1 MLPKESTSSRMQTS
15 EVDVDSVQSGALEH
29 LLPDASFLLYGVF
42 AQSGFDLEIT
52 NPDGIAHVVPDY
64 FSFPTPPNLMIESGA
79 GLSPAMVKSLF
90 PRAFG
95 QDVLFAGPAPSGSAL
110 VEIGSVKLVV
120 GTVTVRHADG
130 SQETVIKGAI
140 LYQGDVLVTGA
151 GSFIKAEMRDG
162 TKFQLGQ
169 NGEAALD
176 QYEFDEAADVGRFE
190 ATVRVGGFYYKSGK
204 IGELPS
210 ASAQAHTQLNT
221 PTSIIGVRG
230 SELEGVVDQSGE
242 TVVVHRSGVLEI
254 TDINGENAVTLD
266 TPGNTAVVVLN
277 GQPAFT
283 TEPSQQAQQALQ
295 QSLPPPDGST
305 AEDEA
310 VEADAEEEVV
320 EEAVAEAEEA
330 VEESTEEEVLEEV
343 LEEVVEEVE
352 EAEEAE
358 LDESDDAEEE
368 AEENSDE
375 EDLDS
380 LGVDE
385 SGVDSQG
392 DAESAEDGARNEG
405 EVEVVETGDDEA
417 LSTSTN
423 PDTSVES
430 ATDDLDTTL
439 ETLQSQDSNVEGQD
453 SGDLQ
458 TLDVASSNVEESV
471 FEVED
476 VAAEEPQEVIAP
488 DNPPQ
493 ALADE
498 ITVVAGNA
506 IDVTDQL
513 LGNDSDPD
521 FGQVLV
527 IVSVN
532 STRPD
537 AVTLVDGRVQFQPDE
552 SLLQSLG
559 VGESTTETLSYTLES
574 GNSRADAD
582 VVIVYQGS
590 NDAPIANNDVAETD
604 EDAPLVLTVVSNDSD
619 PDLADTL
626 VIASIDSST
635 ALGVVTIAEDG
646 QSLLY
651 EPSQSLSEG
660 SIDDVFSYTIS
671 DGTTTA
677 TATVTV
683 TVTGLNDP
691 PVLVSDP
698 TGFTLELTPE
708 AGEISIPLDAIFS
721 DSDLGSTLTVLA
733 LDTELT
739 RGSVRIG
746 SVLYDPG
753 DAFDYLKE
761 GEIGIEQFGITV
773 QDELGQTGQGVFSF
787 QIEGVNDAPVAVGN
801 TNAVLENG
809 EIELVVD
816 QSLLLDDTDVDGGAL
831 LVSGIR
837 AGSLDDLGT
846 SGSIGAPFSGAY
858 GTLTVNANGSYSY
871 TANIASSVATD
882 EVVEDVFT
890 YTVSDGSL
898 SSSAELRIE
907 VTGVSD
913 GPLAIGITDALL
925 ENDEIERVVDT
936 GVLSNQIEGDTLLI
950 AGIRIGTLLESGVEG
965 AIGEPLVGVYGT
977 LTLNQNGSYSYLAN
991 VADSLSADEVVEDV
1005 FTYTVSDGSLTSSA
1019 ELRFTVTGLN
1029 DRPIAASNQDA
1040 VLENGTLE
1048 SAADKNLLLDDVDVD
1063 GDTLSVSALRSGSIT
1078 GTGSSGTLGESLTG
1092 LYGSLTLDADGS
1104 YRYTANAAE
1113 ALASG
1118 EEVEDVFSYTV
1129 SDGTLNSSAEL
1140 RISVTGVNDPPVATD
1155 NVDTVP
1161 ENGEIASVVDKSLL
1175 SNDEDV
1181 DGDVLSVTAIRAG
1194 ALDEDGASGTIGVA
1208 LTGAYGTLTLNA
1220 NGSYSYVANAA
1231 DSLAADI
1238 VVEDVF
1244 AYTVSDGAATSI
1256 AELRITVTGANDG
1269 PVAVNN
1275 TDSVFENGEI
1285 ASDAGKSLLL
1295 NDADIDSDTL
1305 TVVAVYS
1312 GTSNNVGTTGAV
1324 GTGLV
1329 GDYGTLTLDA
1339 DGIYSYAAN
1348 ASATEALAAGTVVE
1362 DVFTYTV
1369 SDGLVESSAEIRISV
1384 TGVNDA
1390 PVAVADQV
1398 NAIQGQ
1404 SAVDINV
1411 LINDQDVDGDA
1422 LSLTLVGASAGGT
1435 VIVNEDQTL
1444 SYTPLPSFSGEELIT
1459 YSISDGNGG
1468 SATVQLAVAVSASEM
1483 GPIALNDVASIEE
1496 DTLLLNFDVLANDS
1510 APVGETLTLTSATSE
1525 SAATITINE
1534 DGTLSYQ
1541 GPSDFYGSDI
1551 VSYSIQDSQGRVSQA
1566 AVEITITPVNDDP
1579 IASSN
1584 VDAIA
1589 ENGLIEFEEDKS
1601 LLSDDLD
1608 VDGDTLAVSAIRAG
1622 ASSEQGA
1629 NGAVGESLVGAYGTL
1644 TLNANG
1650 NYSYAANAGAVED
1663 LSAGTV
1669 VEDVFTY
1676 TVSDGAL
1683 SSNAELRISVTGVND
1698 APIAVTNVE
1707 AVAEDE
1713 LIADKNLLIDDSD
1726 IDDDALSVSAV
1737 RSGALNATG
1746 TTGTIGSAL
1755 SGTYGTLTLNA
1766 NGSYSYAANM
1776 ADSLSSG
1783 EIAEDVFSYTVSD
1796 GSLNS
1801 SAELRI
1807 TVTGVNDPPV
1817 AIDNVDTV
1825 PENGEIAPV
1834 VDKSMLSNDED
1845 VDGDVLSVTAIRA
1858 GALDEEGA
1866 SGTIGVALTGAY
1878 GTLTLNANGS
1888 YSYDANAS
1896 AVEALATG
1904 STVEDVFTYTVS
1916 DGSLT
1921 SSAELRVTV
1930 IGANDRPV
1938 AVSNVD
1944 SVVENGVIS
1953 EVAGI
1958 NLLLNDADI
1967 DGDTL
1972 VVSAVRAGE
1981 IAQIGTSGTIGEGLT
1996 GAYGILILNADGTF
2010 RYTANSNAV
2019 EALAAGTVD
2028 EDVFTYS
2035 VSDGA
2040 LTASA
2045 ELRITVT
2052 GVNDPADLSVTALD
2066 ASVTRN
2072 ATFDGSASGQITL
2085 TDADLGE
2092 ASIASATAF
2101 FGVVTVAEDGGWV
2114 YDLDDTNDAVLALD
2128 ENLAETLVD
2137 TITFTSVDGSEVSL
2151 DVSIFTANLPATLTL
2166 TLDNPSGLALTAGD
2180 LANQTI
2186 TGQIT
2191 VTDNEGAILLPI
2203 TANYGDVTQVGDEWT
2218 YSLQNESISVQGLDE
2233 GEVVTDTIV
2242 FLTDDARDLNAD
2254 TVILDVSGSIE
2265 GRQTLTVTIS
2275 GVNDAPVVTLAAI
2288 ETDQFDDEIM
2298 VGSAEGVLR
2307 FAIDPDNADGSVTDT
2322 LTVVG
2327 ARQGGLS
2334 SSSSVV
2340 AVNQLVSGS
2349 YGTLTVQTD
2358 GSYSYSADS
2367 GLQDLAL
2374 EDTDLIEDVFT
2385 VQVSD
2390 GTETV
2395 EAELRFNIDNA
2406 APVAVNGARMHQ
2418 VVTTGS
2424 SGLLVN
2430 YADFDDLTITL
2441 SQADALPSGF
2451 VVTTPSSAIGRDL
2464 SVTGSV
2470 DTLPESS
2477 VFFGSLTSVVGD
2489 YRLISSVSDGDN
2501 PVASDQFILSVR
2513 SPTILSS
2520 IDQVYEFVSGE
2531 SDYAAVYLDPA
2542 ENPGILSVYAWAPS
2556 EAGDRLAV
2564 FGNTSISIY
2573 SETGTNLTLEGAALV
2588 DLNSSP
2594 GADVLTIRGSV
2605 AGLNFAGISAI
2616 DTLVNQSLI
2625 LASPGANQFQLQ
2637 NEGIVQLTSSGVGD
2651 RYSFEDASGNPIT
2664 SPIVGIAQSDSVS
2677 FGDTV
2682 QTEAGQILLTPD
2694 NQPAAPYLVLASLIT
2709 DGIVEITGYNQV
2721 SISQPAELEVST
2733 TSVNPLSGSLIQS
2746 ASGTISISSGGQIT
2760 TETLSNSGTITLT
2773 NNNYDGL
2780 ISGGAGSAGHLA
2792 VTGTYTEAG
2801 VLISQVSDSFYI
2813 PASDL
2818 NELSVVDM
2826 VLTGEIKANADL
2838 LFSNVSQSL
2847 DWRAGSITLA
2857 PNADLIIAGGSVVLS
2872 AESTI
2877 IGYGDLMF
2885 GQASA
2890 SVESDSTIVIDG
2902 AVSTAQFDSGFNF
2915 DSSRVTIAALTNA
2928 AADTLTIANL
2938 DQWTLDN
2945 EVVNTNL
2952 QIAGTFE
2959 VNGGR
2964 SALNGS
2970 TIIATSGVIRLN
2982 ESLGVD
2988 TNLIVS
2994 QTLTN
2999 LGNIEINLDPLAS
3012 GELIYSPSISISGGS
3027 YSAAAGEITIDT
3039 SAAHGLATGDVIR
3052 MRYAFPEG
3060 YNYTGEVTVTST
3072 TSFSFAAASDPGAF
3086 QSGGSIDDFSTSLIL
3101 SGGFTNSGSLVV
3113 QGTKLESA
3121 DQTLYSDARVLIDGD
3136 ITNSAGGS
3144 LIFRE
3149 GDIILE
3155 GNLSNAGILAVD
3167 GATSA
3172 GSTSYSGA
3180 NVTLD
3185 GDLILASTSNLQL
3198 EVTTSSGYYYVNG
3211 LYLEAGAIVR
3221 GVDADASNL
3230 GGLTLNFNDSSLGS
3244 NFSSQDSNTLSLFYD
3259 NVISGANFITL
3270 TTDLAA
3276 GYEAEVQATVSS
3288 SDSSVQTI
3296 SVVVSDDMEFES
3308 SASGSFGEGSTV
3320 WARQP
3325 LLADVAS
3332 ASWSAGV
3339 ATLVTSAAHG
3349 LTDNQT
3355 VDIYGAESGGY
3366 NAYSVVISVVDERT
3380 LTYSIASDPGTD
3392 PGDLQVTD
3400 YYASNV
3406 AIVSADWSSIDSTVT
3421 VVTDGKHGLATGQVV
3436 DIFGSAPTTFDVY
3449 YQTVTVVDA
3458 TTFTVSLGSD
3468 PGTWIS
3474 GGAIVTQ
3481 SPTINDDVRI
3491 VHALTVEAA
3500 ETVSLNS
3507 FSLESETTYGSA
3519 TTTTTVGTL
3528 SLEGDFDATAET
3540 TTLNVADQSTVA
3552 YGSSLYVG
3560 GAESTSIDT
3569 VKLVLG
3575 GALIVHG
3582 GITLG
3587 SGAVVDSGGN
3597 GKIVISEIGQGF
3609 IWDSAELNLTVEIE
3623 AGGGL
3628 SLTPLDPQVITGS
3641 GQIINSGVIEAG
3653 VYNGISVGVDIVNH
3667 GDLELRFDN
3676 TSIGA
3681 FDVVAGSDT
3690 TIVSDGRLI
3699 ASSVRSGS
3707 FSLNDNTLDVRGGE
3721 LAIFVNSELPDTYGL
3736 TLVGGSTA
3744 ASPGLIKLQDTV
3756 FSIPGRA
3763 VTISAVETST
3773 AGIWTISFTVSE
3785 PISYLD
3791 LPVILGGTLGSLS
3804 DATNNIDGSVT
3815 FTAEATKDPSGNM
3828 VITLADNVSG
3838 EYLGG
3843 ELTIDSGGGTS
3854 FTSNLGTTG
3863 ELSLTGYLEF
3873 QLTGTVDF
3881 GAEDDTLALTLQGN
3895 TADGIRLA
3903 NGTTETAIL
3912 VNSETIYFNNLT
3924 VDTNVILVNSV
3935 DPDWTAI
3942 DPAAITLSGVS
3953 VFDGDLYNLRNPE
3966 GYSADTTGVYLLDS
3980 VTFNGAVLQQ
3990 AGTYLYVGVDA
4001 TLIGGRAT
4009 SVGFTNDFVNDGF
4022 MTVGSPAGALNHLIK
4037 VGSDAAAGT
4046 FSNSG
4051 NLTIEINATG
4061 EDFGTVELDGVLL
4074 NTGSVYALGQLTLDA
4089 TSSEAKHES
4098 SGLIYFSGLHSGLT
4112 LGSSDTLTIN
4122 AGSYLIF
4129 DGTVENSIIDA
4140 SAAGAGL
4147 VLSGTLG
4154 IGDTVTN
4161 YLAGVVTTTAATG
4174 TLEVKTSGE
4183 FTVSAGSVITLDAGF
4198 GTIDSDLLS
4207 VGGPAGVLRLNGGR
4221 LSVNSTYSTATS
4233 VGLIGATTI
4242 LGSFDTIDGLIL
4254 ETSGSR
4260 TVADVVQTATGI
4272 TLTPVLNSAVVLA
4285 EGDGTGSVFDFG
4297 GSSEFTHYLAAGGD
4311 DLIKGL
4317 ESGDSAFGE
4326 AGDDTFVLNS
4336 VAINRID
4343 GGTGIDQ
4350 IVLPGTV
4357 NFDFTK
4363 AGGDNTLGTADDW
4376 LGHRFERIELLS
4388 MEDATSQA
4396 MALDASA
4403 LRSINDG
4410 SNALLNDEAG
4420 LVIKGNIG
4428 DVINLSGDFDYTED
4442 RFVQMR
4448 TANEPS
4454 SGSAVTMTYAP
4465 ELFTGVSDG
4474 AVSLFFDQ
4482 DMLVNVTHTN
4492 GGVSR
4497 YGHSGVDVLEG
4508 SSVEGETL
4516 VGRGGD
4522 DQLDALGGADRQLGG
4537 DGNDSIVFDG
4547 DDLEMD
4553 GGNGVDTLM
4562 LSGSVDFSNLDQLTN
4577 FEQVD
4582 MSGNGSLDSLSLTF
4596 ADVFELVGDNSLD
4609 AYVPANDHKILVING
4624 DSDDA
4629 LILDGVDI
4637 RNQTPVETG
4646 IDLYGDGT
4654 TYALFQDTNLGV
4666 DVYVLS
4672 DLLSAANASGS
4683 DKVSG
4688 PVMGTPALDQYLY
4701 EPALDHFGGI

>member
-15 EVDVDSVQSGALEH
+15 EVDVDSAQSGAFEH

-130 SQETVIKGAI
+130 SQETISKGAI

-176 QYEFDEAADVGRFE
+176 KYEFDEAADVGRFE

-283 TEPSQQAQQALQ
+283 TEPSQQTQQALQ

-310 VEADAEEEVV
+310 VESDAEEEVV

-330 VEESTEEEVLEEV
+330 VEESAE
-343 LEEVVEEVE
+343 EEVVEEVVE
-352 EAEEAE
+352 EVAEEVEEVEEAE
-358 LDESDDAEEE
+358 LDESDDPEEE

-385 SGVDSQG
+385 SSVESQS
-392 DAESAEDGARNEG
+392 DVESAEDVASNEG
-405 EVEVVETGDDEA
+405 EGEAVETGDDEA
-417 LSTSTN
+417 LSTFTN
-423 PDTSVES
+423 PDTSVDS
-430 ATDDLDTTL
+430 ATDDVDTTL

-453 SGDLQ
+453 SGELQ
-458 TLDVASSNVEESV
+458 TLGATSSNVEESV
-471 FEVED
+471 VEVED

-498 ITVVAGNA
+498 IAVVAGNA

-521 FGQVLV
+521 FGQVLA

-537 AVTLVDGRVQFQPDE
+537 AVTLADGRVQFQPDE

-559 VGESTTETLSYTLES
+559 AGESTTETFSYTLES
-574 GNSRADAD
+574 GDSSADAD
-582 VVIVYQGS
+582 VVIVYQGR

-604 EDAPLVLTVVSNDSD
+604 EDAPLLLTVISNDSD

-626 VIASIDSST
+626 VITSIDSST
-635 ALGVVTIAEDG
+635 ALGAITIAEDG

-671 DGTTTA
+671 DGNTTA

-698 TGFTLELTPE
+698 TGFTLELIPE
-708 AGEISIPLDAIFS
+708 AGEISIPLDAIFA

-773 QDELGQTGQGVFSF
+773 QDEFGQTGQGVFSF

-801 TNAVLENG
+801 TSSVLENGSIDLGASSSVLGDDTDIDGDALTISSIRTGDIAATNGAQGAVGSILAGTYGVLTLNEDGQYSYATTASAVDGLAAGVTVVDVFTYTITDGAESTSAELLITVTGVNDAPVAVGNTSSVLENGSIDLAAASSVLGDDTDIDGDALTISSIRTGDIAATNGAQGAVGSILAGTYGVLTLNEDGQYSYATTASAVDGLAAGVTVVDVFTYTITDGAESTSAELLITVTGVNDAPVAVGNTSSVLENGSIDLAAASSVLGDDTDIDGDALTISSIRTGDIAATNGAQGAVGSILAGTYGVLTLNEDGQYSYATTASAVDGLAAGVTVVDVFTYTITDGAESTSAELLITVTGVNDAPVAVGNTSSVLENGSIDLAAASSVLGDDTDIDGDALTISSIRTGDIAATNGAQGAVGSILAGTYGVLTLNEDGQYSYATTASAVDGLAAGVTVVDVFTYTITDGAESTSAELLITVTGVNDAPVAVGNTSSVLENGSIDLAAASSVLGDDTDIDGDALTISSIRTGDIAATNGAQGAVGSILAGTYGVLTLNEDGQYSYATTASAVDGLAAGVTVVDVFTYTITDGAESTSAELLITVTGVNDAPVAVGNTSSVLENGSIDLAAASSVLGDDTDIDGDALTISSIRTGDIAATNGAQGAVGSILAGTYGVLTLNEDGQYSYATTASAVDGLAAGVTVVDVFTYTITDGAESTSAELLITVTGVNDAPVAVGNTSSVLENGSIDLAAASSVLGDDTDIDGDALTISSIRTGDIAATNGAQGAVGSILAGTYGVLTLNEDGQYSYATTASAVDGLAAGVTVVDVFTYTITDGAESTSAELLITVTGVNDAPVALGNTNSVPENG

-831 LVSGIR
+831 LVTGIR
-837 AGSLDDLGT
+837 AGALDDPGT

-871 TANIASSVATD
+871 AANTASSVATD

-913 GPLAIGITDALL
+913 GPLAIGINDALL

-936 GVLSNQIEGDTLLI
+936 GLLSNQIEGDTLII
-950 AGIRIGTLLESGVEG
+950 AGIRIGTLLESGIEG
-965 AIGEPLVGVYGT
+965 AIGEPLVGIYGT

-991 VADSLSADEVVEDV
+991 AADSLSADEVVEDV

-1029 DRPIAASNQDA
+1029 DRPIAANNQDA

-1048 SAADKNLLLDDVDVD
+1048 SAADKNLLLDDFDID
-1063 GDTLSVSALRSGSIT
+1063 GDTLSVSALRSGSIAS
-1078 GTGSSGTLGESLTG
+1078 TGSSGTLGESLTG
-1092 LYGSLTLDADGS
+1092 LYGSLTLDSDGS

-1113 ALASG
+1113 ALALG

-1129 SDGTLNSSAEL
+1129 SDGTSSSSAEL
-1140 RISVTGVNDPPVATD
+1140 RITVTGVNDLPVAVD

-1161 ENGEIASVVDKSLL
+1161 EDGEIASVVDKSLL

-1181 DGDVLSVTAIRAG
+1181 DGDVLSVTAIRVG
-1194 ALDEDGASGTIGVA
+1194 ALDEGGASGTIGVA
-1208 LTGAYGTLTLNA
+1208 LTGAYGTLTLNS

-1244 AYTVSDGAATSI
+1244 AYTVSDGTATSI

-1275 TDSVFENGEI
+1275 TDAVFENGEI
-1285 ASDAGKSLLL
+1285 ALDAGKSLLL

-1305 TVVAVYS
+1305 TVVAVHS
-1312 GTSNNVGTTGAV
+1312 GTSTNVGTTGAV
-1324 GTGLV
+1324 GTGLD

-1339 DGIYSYAAN
+1339 DGVYSYAAN

-1369 SDGLVESSAEIRISV
+1369 SDGLLESSAEIRISV

-1459 YSISDGNGG
+1459 YSVSDGKGG
-1468 SATVQLAVAVSASEM
+1468 SATVQLAVVVSASEM
-1483 GPIALNDVASIEE
+1483 GPVALNDVASIEE
-1496 DTLLLNFDVLANDS
+1496 DTPLLNFDVLANDS

-1541 GPSDFYGSDI
+1541 GPSDFYGADV

-1579 IASSN
+1579 IASSD

-1589 ENGLIEFEEDKS
+1589 ENGLIALEEDKS

-1622 ASSEQGA
+1622 ALSEQGA
-1629 NGAVGESLVGAYGTL
+1629 NGTVGESLVGAYGTL

-1683 SSNAELRISVTGVND
+1683 SSSAELRISVTGVND
-1698 APIAVTNVE
+1698 APTAVSNVE

-1713 LIADKNLLIDDSD
+1713 LIADKNLLINDSD
-1726 IDDDALSVSAV
+1726 IDGDALSVSAV
-1737 RSGALNATG
+1737 RSGALTATG

-1755 SGTYGTLTLNA
+1755 SGAYGTLTLNA

-1776 ADSLSSG
+1776 ADSLSAG

-1796 GSLNS
+1796 GGLSS
-1801 SAELRI
+1801 SAELRVS
-1807 TVTGVNDPPV
+1807 VTGVNDAPTAV
-1817 AIDNVDTV
+1817 SNIETV
-1825 PENGEIAPV
+1825 VENDAL
-1834 VDKSMLSNDED
+1834 VDKSLLSDD
-1845 VDGDVLSVTAIRA
+1845 ADIDGDSLSVLAVRA
-1858 GALDEEGA
+1858 GDLSETGT
-1866 SGTIGVALTGAY
+1866 SGTIGETLAGTYGALTLAADGAY
-1878 GTLTLNANGS
+1878 N
-1888 YSYDANAS
+1888 YVANAS
-1896 AVEALATG
+1896 AVEALAAG
-1904 STVEDVFTYTVS
+1904 ATVEDVFTYTVS

-1938 AVSNVD
+1938 AVSNAD

-1972 VVSAVRAGE
+1972 VVSAVRAGD
-1981 IAQIGTSGTIGEGLT
+1981 ITQIGTSGTIGVGLT
-1996 GAYGILILNADGTF
+1996 GAYGTLILNADGTY

-2045 ELRITVT
+2045 ELRISVT

-2072 ATFDGSASGQITL
+2072 ALFDGSASGQITL

-2128 ENLAETLVD
+2128 ESLAETLVD
-2137 TITFTSVDGSEVSL
+2137 TITFTSIDGSEASL

-2180 LANQTI
+2180 LVNQTI

-2233 GEVVTDTIV
+2233 GEVITDTIV

-2288 ETDQFDDEIM
+2288 ETDQFVDEIM

-2327 ARQGGLS
+2327 ARQGSLS
-2334 SSSSVV
+2334 SSTSVI
-2340 AVNQLVSGS
+2340 AVNQLVLGS

-2390 GTETV
+2390 GNETV

-2406 APVAVNGARMHQ
+2406 APVAVNGARTHQ

-2464 SVTGSV
+2464 SVTGSA
-2470 DTLPESS
+2470 DKLPESS

-2501 PVASDQFILSVR
+2501 PVTSDQFILSVR

-2542 ENPGILSVYAWAPS
+2542 ENSGILSVYAWAPS

-2564 FGNTSISIY
+2564 FGNTSISVY

-2605 AGLNFAGISAI
+2605 AGLNFAGISAL

-2664 SPIVGIAQSDSVS
+2664 SPVVGIAQSASVS

-2682 QTEAGQILLTPD
+2682 QTVGGQLLLTPD
-2694 NQPAAPYLVLASLIT
+2694 NQPAAPYLVLASLTT

-2721 SISQPAELEVST
+2721 SISQPAELEVSA
-2733 TSVNPLSGSLIQS
+2733 TSGNPLSGSLIQS
-2746 ASGTISISSGGQIT
+2746 AAGTISISSGGRIT
-2760 TETLSNSGTITLT
+2760 TETLLNSGTITLT

-2792 VTGTYTEAG
+2792 VTGTYTESG

-2826 VLTGEIKANADL
+2826 VLTGEIRANADL

-2847 DWRAGSITLA
+2847 DWRAGTITLA
-2857 PNADLIIAGGSVVLS
+2857 PNADLIIAGGSVILS

-2885 GQASA
+2885 GQASG
-2890 SVESDSTIVIDG
+2890 SVESDSTIFIDG

-2970 TIIATSGVIRLN
+2970 TSIATSGVIRLN

-3012 GELIYSPSISISGGS
+3012 GELVYSPSISISGGS
-3027 YSAAAGEITIDT
+3027 YSAAAGVITIDT

-3086 QSGGSIDDFSTSLIL
+3086 QSGGSIDGFSTSLIL

-3121 DQTLYSDARVLIDGD
+3121 DQSLYSDARVLIDGD
-3136 ITNSAGGS
+3136 ITNSAGGA

-3155 GNLSNAGILAVD
+3155 GNLSNAGILEID

-3198 EVTTSSGYYYVNG
+3198 EVTTSSEYYYVNG
-3211 LYLEAGAIVR
+3211 LYLEAGGVVR
-3221 GVDADASNL
+3221 GGDADAFNL
-3230 GGLTLNFNDSSLGS
+3230 GGLMLNFNDSSLGN
-3244 NFSSQDSNTLSLFYD
+3244 NFSGQDSNTLFLFYD
-3259 NVISGANFITL
+3259 NAISGANFNTL

-3308 SASGSFGEGSTV
+3308 SASGRFGDGSIV
-3320 WARQP
+3320 WAREA

-3332 ASWSAGV
+3332 AAWSAGV

-3349 LTDNQT
+3349 LTDGQT
-3355 VDIYGAESGGY
+3355 VNIYGAGSGGY
-3366 NAYSVVISVVDERT
+3366 SYYGVISVIDSHT
-3380 LTYSIASDPGTD
+3380 ITYIASDPGPD
-3392 PGDLQVTD
+3392 PGDLQIED

-3406 AIVSADWSSIDSTVT
+3406 AVESADWSSIDTTVT
-3421 VVTDGKHGLATGQVV
+3421 VVTDRNHGLVTGQLV
-3436 DIFGSAPTTFDVY
+3436 DIFGNSPSSFDIY
-3449 YQTVTVVDA
+3449 YQTVTVIDA
-3458 TTFTVSLGSD
+3458 TTFTYASDND
-3468 PGTWIS
+3468 PGTWTS
-3474 GGAIVTQ
+3474 GGTILTQ

-3491 VHALTVEAA
+3491 AHALTVDAG

-3507 FSLESETTYGSA
+3507 FSLETSTVYGTS

-3560 GAESTSIDT
+3560 
-3569 VKLVLG
+3569 
-3575 GALIVHG
+3575 
-3582 GITLG
+3582 
-3587 SGAVVDSGGN
+3587 
-3597 GKIVISEIGQGF
+3597 
-3609 IWDSAELNLTVEIE
+3609 SA
-3623 AGGGL
+3623 
-3628 SLTPLDPQVITGS
+3628 
-3641 GQIINSGVIEAG
+3641 
-3653 VYNGISVGVDIVNH
+3653 
-3667 GDLELRFDN
+3667 
-3676 TSIGA
+3676 
-3681 FDVVAGSDT
+3681 
-3690 TIVSDGRLI
+3690 
-3699 ASSVRSGS
+3699 
-3707 FSLNDNTLDVRGGE
+3707 
-3721 LAIFVNSELPDTYGL
+3721 
-3736 TLVGGSTA
+3736 
-3744 ASPGLIKLQDTV
+3744 
-3756 FSIPGRA
+3756 
-3763 VTISAVETST
+3763 
-3773 AGIWTISFTVSE
+3773 
-3785 PISYLD
+3785 
-3791 LPVILGGTLGSLS
+3791 
-3804 DATNNIDGSVT
+3804 
-3815 FTAEATKDPSGNM
+3815 
-3828 VITLADNVSG
+3828 
-3838 EYLGG
+3838 
-3843 ELTIDSGGGTS
+3843 
-3854 FTSNLGTTG
+3854 
-3863 ELSLTGYLEF
+3863 
-3873 QLTGTVDF
+3873 
-3881 GAEDDTLALTLQGN
+3881 
-3895 TADGIRLA
+3895 
-3903 NGTTETAIL
+3903 
-3912 VNSETIYFNNLT
+3912 
-3924 VDTNVILVNSV
+3924 
-3935 DPDWTAI
+3935 
-3942 DPAAITLSGVS
+3942 
-3953 VFDGDLYNLRNPE
+3953 
-3966 GYSADTTGVYLLDS
+3966 
-3980 VTFNGAVLQQ
+3980 
-3990 AGTYLYVGVDA
+3990 
-4001 TLIGGRAT
+4001 
-4009 SVGFTNDFVNDGF
+4009 
-4022 MTVGSPAGALNHLIK
+4022 
-4037 VGSDAAAGT
+4037 
-4046 FSNSG
+4046 
-4051 NLTIEINATG
+4051 
-4061 EDFGTVELDGVLL
+4061 
-4074 NTGSVYALGQLTLDA
+4074 
-4089 TSSEAKHES
+4089 
-4098 SGLIYFSGLHSGLT
+4098 
-4112 LGSSDTLTIN
+4112 
-4122 AGSYLIF
+4122 
-4129 DGTVENSIIDA
+4129 
-4140 SAAGAGL
+4140 
-4147 VLSGTLG
+4147 
-4154 IGDTVTN
+4154 
-4161 YLAGVVTTTAATG
+4161 
-4174 TLEVKTSGE
+4174 
-4183 FTVSAGSVITLDAGF
+4183 
-4198 GTIDSDLLS
+4198 
-4207 VGGPAGVLRLNGGR
+4207 
-4221 LSVNSTYSTATS
+4221 
-4233 VGLIGATTI
+4233 
-4242 LGSFDTIDGLIL
+4242 
-4254 ETSGSR
+4254 
-4260 TVADVVQTATGI
+4260 
-4272 TLTPVLNSAVVLA
+4272 
-4285 EGDGTGSVFDFG
+4285 
-4297 GSSEFTHYLAAGGD
+4297 
-4311 DLIKGL
+4311 
-4317 ESGDSAFGE
+4317 
-4326 AGDDTFVLNS
+4326 
-4336 VAINRID
+4336 
-4343 GGTGIDQ
+4343 
-4350 IVLPGTV
+4350 
-4357 NFDFTK
+4357 
-4363 AGGDNTLGTADDW
+4363 
-4376 LGHRFERIELLS
+4376 
-4388 MEDATSQA
+4388 
-4396 MALDASA
+4396 
-4403 LRSINDG
+4403 
-4410 SNALLNDEAG
+4410 
-4420 LVIKGNIG
+4420 
-4428 DVINLSGDFDYTED
+4428 
-4442 RFVQMR
+4442 
-4448 TANEPS
+4448 
-4454 SGSAVTMTYAP
+4454 
-4465 ELFTGVSDG
+4465 
-4474 AVSLFFDQ
+4474 
-4482 DMLVNVTHTN
+4482 
-4492 GGVSR
+4492 
-4497 YGHSGVDVLEG
+4497 
-4508 SSVEGETL
+4508 
-4516 VGRGGD
+4516 
-4522 DQLDALGGADRQLGG
+4522 
-4537 DGNDSIVFDG
+4537 
-4547 DDLEMD
+4547 
-4553 GGNGVDTLM
+4553 
-4562 LSGSVDFSNLDQLTN
+4562 
-4577 FEQVD
+4577 
-4582 MSGNGSLDSLSLTF
+4582 
-4596 ADVFELVGDNSLD
+4596 
-4609 AYVPANDHKILVING
+4609 
-4624 DSDDA
+4624 
-4629 LILDGVDI
+4629 
-4637 RNQTPVETG
+4637 
-4646 IDLYGDGT
+4646 
-4654 TYALFQDTNLGV
+4654 
-4666 DVYVLS
+4666 
-4672 DLLSAANASGS
+4672 
-4683 DKVSG
+4683 
-4688 PVMGTPALDQYLY
+4688 
-4701 EPALDHFGGI
+4701 